1 MAFQVPAADIAG
13 GEDFDFQIHKDDCV
27 VAITGVGECSCP
39 QFKVR
44 KVNLV
49 PITTLDEIESSTAAL
64 VAFFSGSAA
73 KQRKAVEQLNRN
85 QFAALVTAWRE
96 DSEVTAGE
104 SPASES

>member
-1 MAFQVPAADIAG
+1 MAFQVPAPDVAQ
-13 GEDFDFQIHKDDCV
+13 GEDFEFDIDGAK
-27 VAITGVGECSCP
+27 
-39 QFKVR
+39 FKVR

-49 PITTLDEIESSTAAL
+49 PVPKLDEIEASTMGL
-64 VAFFSGSAA
+64 VDFFAGKTA
-73 KQRKAVEQLNRN
+73 KQRAAVEQLNRT

>member
-1 MAFQVPAADIAG
+1 MAFQVPAADVAG
-13 GEDFDFQIHKDDCV
+13 GEDFEFEI
-27 VAITGVGECSCP
+27 AGAA
-39 QFKVR
+39 FKVR

-49 PITTLDEIESSTAAL
+49 PIAVLDEIESSTAAL
-64 VAFFSGSAA
+64 VAFFGGSAA
-73 KQRKAVEQLNRN
+73 KQRKAVEQLNRD